1 MVVGN
6 VNGTPGRCR
15 KSWSE
20 RSCLNHGSGTRISTL
35 RWRCGRIEKKTGWED
50 WTLIYYIYLYMNGVY
65 FYGQQIGPIGIYT
78 RCHGCDL
85 GIGCDIFL
93 LFVCFRCENSL
104 WNRFFSLRMATL
116 KTHHNPP
123 AKPMCLLFTS
133 MTGGQVWQR
142 FNRHHGKDSNHRAFS
157 WNHARFLKQI
167 CAFGLHVLYRISIYI
182 YFFFYL

>member
-1 MVVGN
+1 
-6 VNGTPGRCR
+6 
-15 KSWSE
+15 
-20 RSCLNHGSGTRISTL
+20 
-35 RWRCGRIEKKTGWED
+35 
-50 WTLIYYIYLYMNGVY
+50 MNGVY

-182 YFFFYL
+182 YFFFFIYSFIHLNL